1 MNRDRQLDLLSWA
14 GSLALHLAVLSAMG
28 YVATRELSGLSSPAE
43 SIALELSFSPQLK
56 NEELPPEEL
65 LEAPVEIAEEPELTL
80 TPEVNPPAPVT
91 PAAVPVLAIAP
102 KPLPPIVEAEPSP
115 QRSTRS
121 IFAPTSP
128 RVARAQPSG
137 SVRGRIPNGYT
148 TTRVFGLEGTGTKFV
163 YLFDRSIS
171 MAGRPLAAA
180 KSQLVGSLEL
190 LRPVNQFQIL
200 FFNHRLTVFD
210 ATGGQGRVAFA
221 SQDNKSRAEHFV
233 SRINADGGTD
243 RYAGLEHAADLAPDV
258 LFFLTDADDPMTAY
272 ELNKS
277 IEWFQRSA
285 TAVQAIEFG
294 RGPSQGRRNFLMELA
309 DATGGGYRY
318 VDTVNGL
325 PLSENRR

>member
-1 MNRDRQLDLLSWA
+1 MNSQPTITNRERQLDLLSWT

-28 YVATRELSGLSSPAE
+28 YVAVRGLSGLNSPSE
-43 SIALELSFSPQLK
+43 SIALELSFSPQPES
-56 NEELPPEEL
+56 EELAPEEP
-65 LEAPVEIAEEPELTL
+65 LESPVEIAEVRELTL
-80 TPEVNPPAPVT
+80 TPEVNPPAPVE
-91 PAAVPVLAIAP
+91 PPPEPVMAITP
-102 KPLPPIVEAEPSP
+102 KPSPVVEARSP
-115 QRSTRS
+115 RS
-121 IFAPTSP
+121 IFAPTSQ

-137 SVRGRIPNGYT
+137 SVRGRIPDGYT

-243 RYAGLEHAADLAPDV
+243 RFASLEHAADLAPDV

-294 RGPSQGRRNFLMELA
+294 RGPSKGRRNFLTELS

-318 VDTVNGL
+318 VDTTA
-325 PLSENRR
+325 LSAAR

>member
-1 MNRDRQLDLLSWA
+1 MKRDQQLDLLSWTT
-14 GSLALHLAVLSAMG
+14 SLALHLAVLSAMG
-28 YVATRELSGLSSPAE
+28 YVAARELSGLSSPAE
-43 SIALELSFSPQLK
+43 SIALELSFSPQSES
-56 NEELPPEEL
+56 EELAPEEP
-65 LEAPVEIAEEPELTL
+65 LEAPVEIAEVRELTL
-80 TPEVNPPAPVT
+80 TPDVNPPAPVE
-91 PAAVPVLAIAP
+91 PVIAIVP
-102 KPLPPIVEAEPSP
+102 KPLPPVAEARSP
-115 QRSTRS
+115 RS

-128 RVARAQPSG
+128 RVARAQPTG

-180 KSQLVGSLEL
+180 KTQLVGSLQL
-190 LRPVNQFQIL
+190 LQPVNQFQIL

-233 SRINADGGTD
+233 TRINADGGTD
-243 RYAGLEHAADLAPDV
+243 RYQGLEHAADLAPDV

-294 RGPSQGRRNFLMELA
+294 RGPSQRRRNFLMELA

-318 VDTVNGL
+318 VDTVSLND
-325 PLSENRR
+325 RRD